1 MGKNKNNAAK
11 SAAEQAAAQQA
22 APEVK
27 TEQKPADES
36 TKQQTISVI
45 QLGDLQKFAEM
56 SKSGNMDHNHIMD
69 MIRVQHETFRTD
81 PKAAEHTGISQENID
96 KINQINALEQIAL
109 MASVTAFD
117 QTPFAVTMRTAQ
129 LEAIQEV
136 SKMLGIVIDQKA
148 LPAPDA
154 KGDVQF
160 PSTAIQVSKEAEEA
174 IKEEQAVAQQ
184 PAQLDPTKIE
194 SEDELK
200 KSLLQILVKGNGST
214 NLYDKINTAINFY
227 ESYLGVQAGKAEDP
241 EAARAA
247 LKEKSRVELLS
258 DISHLLGKCTF
269 TISGIAKFMY
279 ENTQRTKSPVV
290 AFCTL
295 RDASINEK
303 TGVPKIE
310 DQLVADIVKV
320 LIRWYADTKIAESNR
335 QIADAE
341 KGLEILKKDAEKN
354 KKGIA
359 SGEQTIEKAKKY
371 IKEVEQVVGYVNQ
384 PSREVA
390 DNFIEDYTDNKREN
404 FKMARMIGSKIAKS
418 YYSDVTIKDVEMD
431 SLIHNL
437 QQYVGIITNMFLP
450 SMDQYSEYSEA
461 NISELKMKE
470 EATEELKN
478 E

>member
-1 MGKNKNNAAK
+1 MGKNKNDAAK
-11 SAAEQAAAQQA
+11 SAAQQAAAQQA

-27 TEQKPADES
+27 TENKS
-36 TKQQTISVI
+36 TKQPVSVI

-56 SKSGNMDHNHIMD
+56 SKTGNMDHNHIMD

-96 KINQINALEQIAL
+96 RINCINAIEQVAL

-136 SKMLGIVIDQKA
+136 SGMLGITIDQKA

-154 KGDVQF
+154 NGEMQV
-160 PSTAIQVSKEAEEA
+160 PSTAIKVSEEA
-174 IKEEQAVAQQ
+174 KKELEKERKAGEEKVE
-184 PAQLDPTKIE
+184 LDPTKIE
-194 SEDELK
+194 NEEALK

-214 NLYDKINTAINFY
+214 NLYDKIATAINFY
-227 ESYLGVQAGKAEDP
+227 ESYLGIQAGKTEDP
-241 EAARAA
+241 DAARAT

-269 TISGIAKFMY
+269 TVSGIAKFMY

-320 LIRWYADTKIAESNR
+320 LIRWYADTEIAESNR
-335 QIADAE
+335 QIANFE
-341 KGLEILKKDAEKN
+341 KDLEILKKDAEKN

-359 SGEQTIEKAKKY
+359 SGEQTIEKVKKH
-371 IKEVEQVVGYVNQ
+371 IEEVEQVVGYVNQ

-404 FKMARMIGSKIAKS
+404 FKMARMIGSKITKS

-431 SLIHNL
+431 SLTHNL

-470 EATEELKN
+470 EATEEPKN